1 MNIRVE
7 NPFNVSVVS
16 SDETTIRVA
25 YLSSASNFTCTVSDG
40 TPVSV
45 AVSNDSRYSVIVQNE
60 QAIAVSVAE
69 CTCGGSGDDTLVSGV
84 IERDVDGNID
94 TVTKET
100 GEVITIYRT
109 DGVIS
114 SVTKGST
121 LIEFSRDIDGRISS
135 WSVG

>member
-69 CTCGGSGDDTLVSGV
+69 YHLGV
-84 IERDVDGNID
+84 
-94 TVTKET
+94 
-100 GEVITIYRT
+100 
-109 DGVIS
+109 
-114 SVTKGST
+114 
-121 LIEFSRDIDGRISS
+121 
-135 WSVG
+135 